1 MENEKKF
8 LIPELEIIYFEGDL
22 DTLLESGGYG
32 EGWGGEA
39 GDEYW
44 G

>member
-1 MENEKKF
+1 MKNEKKF
-8 LIPELEIIYFEGDL
+8 LIPELEIIYFEDNL
-22 DTLLESGGYG
+22 DTLSTSGDYG
-32 EGWGGEA
+32 EEWGGEA